1 MSQMPEPEASDGSPG
16 PVIGGV
22 FGALAVAAVGT
33 VAGFFLYKRWDLG
46 ITLSDY
52 DVAKDNTKI

>member
-33 VAGFFLYKRWDLG
+33 VAGFFLYKR
-46 ITLSDY
+46 
-52 DVAKDNTKI
+52 